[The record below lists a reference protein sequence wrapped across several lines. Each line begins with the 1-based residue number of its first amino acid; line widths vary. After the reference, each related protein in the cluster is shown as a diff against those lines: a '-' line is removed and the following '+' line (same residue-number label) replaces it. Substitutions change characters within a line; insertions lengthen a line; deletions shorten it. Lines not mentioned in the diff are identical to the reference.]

1 MWPVF
6 FVATAVAFALMYLP
20 GFLLLRGFTNRS
32 ETALCIAPLV
42 SVGLIAAI
50 AIFYGAFGIF
60 CTPVSLLLP
69 IGVLSLF
76 TFAIA
81 HLYQRRRAKLPR
93 VEKAD
98 YSNLPLYFLVGLVA
112 TTIVFVKNLDG
123 PDSCFQAYDNW
134 MHLGMVRTFLESGN
148 FSSINSL
155 YASNEL
161 SPFIG
166 EAGFY
171 PSAWH
176 AFVALVVSLTNAP
189 ITLAVNAV
197 NATIIAFV
205 FTGSIK
211 LLLDE
216 LFINNNSVLFF
227 GPIAAVVTVSFPWD
241 FIAFGPLYPNLL
253 SLSLV
258 PIACVIF
265 MRLIDRLLFDKPSR
279 KGAYALLF
287 LVGCV
292 AIVLAQPSGIFTMA
306 VFLAPFLINRSWT
319 FCKEVLGLSNK
330 KSIIFSSLTA
340 IGIAGIWLACFVLP
354 PLRNVVQFNWAATTT
369 VTQAIVDVVT
379 FGMTS
384 RPAQLV
390 VAIFFYYGAL
400 RLWHLPKTKWVLVP
414 VAFSAVA
421 YILSV
426 STEGFLKH
434 LLSGF
439 WYTDPHRMAALVG
452 LFSVPV
458 LAYGMASMFSLL
470 YTKLSNREKCIYARD
485 TRRDSS
491 IVGFIIVV
499 SAIIMYPSFEL
510 HGLFHVDTPFG
521 QLTDEIESQNA
532 IDGIRVLTDQELEFS
547 KRAIDAVPEGS
558 LIINEPNDG
567 SGFLYSL
574 LGANVYYRKFDLPSL
589 EEEREESQLV
599 RFSLMDCS
607 SNIQV
612 QEAVD
617 DIDAEYVLLL
627 DQGEN
632 DEEERQRFWSY
643 YPEQWIGIEAISDD
657 TPGFTVV
664 LAEDDMR
671 LYKIDRQ
678 AWR

>member
-20 GFLLLRGFTNRS
+20 GFLLLRGFTKRS

-123 PDSCFQAYDNW
+123 PDSFFQAYDNW

-166 EAGFY
+166 VAGFY

-176 AFVALVVSLTNAP
+176 AFVALVASLTNAP

-287 LVGCV
+287 LGGCV

-306 VFLAPFLINRSWT
+306 VFLAPFLVNRTWA
-319 FCKEVLGLSNK
+319 FCKEVLCLSNK
-330 KSIIFSSLTA
+330 KSLIYSSLMA
-340 IGIAGIWLACFVLP
+340 VGIAGIWFACYSLP

-369 VTQAIVDVVT
+369 VTQAIVDVIT

-400 RLWHLPKTKWVLVP
+400 SLWHLPKTRWILVP
-414 VAFSAVA
+414 VAFSAIA
-421 YILSV
+421 YILTV

-458 LAYGMASMFSLL
+458 FAYGMARVFTSL
-470 YTKLSNREKCIYARD
+470 YAKFFGREKNACARD
-485 TRRDSS
+485 KQLFTAA
-491 IVGFIIVV
+491 IGFITVAFALIV
-499 SAIIMYPSFEL
+499 YPSFEL
-510 HGLFHVDTPFG
+510 RGLFYVDTPFG
-521 QLTDEIESQNA
+521 QLTEEIESQNA
-532 IDGIRVLTDQELEFS
+532 VDGSKVLTNEEADFS
-547 KRAIDAVPEGS
+547 KKALALVPEDAVV
-558 LIINEPNDG
+558 INSPNDG
-567 SGFLYSL
+567 SGFLYAL
-574 LGANVYYRKFDLPSL
+574 QNARVLYRKFALPPI
-589 EEEREESQLV
+589 ENEKGESEIIRHGLDRVATDQSV
-599 RFSLMDCS
+599 RK
-607 SNIQV
+607 
-612 QEAVD
+612 AVD
-617 DIDAEYVLLL
+617 FFDAKYLLILDLGGEGDEDSEY
-627 DQGEN
+627 
-632 DEEERQRFWSY
+632 FWSY
-643 YPEQWIGIEAISDD
+643 WPDQWDGIDAVNDE
-657 TPGFTVV
+657 TPGFTT
-664 LAEDDMR
+664 LLSEGDMR
-671 LYKIDRQ
+671 LYRID
-678 AWR
+678 

>member
-6 FVATAVAFALMYLP
+6 FIATAVAFALMYLP

-42 SVGLIAAI
+42 SVGLIAVT
-50 AIFYGAFGIF
+50 AIFYGALGIF
-60 CTPVSLLLP
+60 CTPVSLMLP
-69 IGVLSLF
+69 IGILSLF
-76 TFAIA
+76 IFAIA
-81 HLYQRRRAKLPR
+81 RLYSRRRAKLPR
-93 VEKAD
+93 VERAN

-112 TTIVFVKNLDG
+112 TAIVFVKNLDG
-123 PDSCFQAYDNW
+123 PDSFLQAYDNW

-155 YASNEL
+155 YALCET

-166 EAGFY
+166 GVGFY

-176 AFVALVVSLTNAP
+176 AFVALVASLTDAP

-197 NATIIAFV
+197 NTVIIAFV

-216 LFINNNSVLFF
+216 LFITNSTVLFV
-227 GPIAAVVTVSFPWD
+227 GSIAAVVTVSFPWD
-241 FIAFGPLYPNLL
+241 FTAFGPLYPNLL

-265 MRLIDRLLFDKPSR
+265 MRLIDGLLFDKLSR
-279 KGAYALLF
+279 KGEYLLLF

-292 AIVLAQPSGIFTMA
+292 AIALAQPSGIFTMA
-306 VFLAPFLINRSWT
+306 VFLAPFLISRSWT

-458 LAYGMASMFSLL
+458 LAYGMASMFASL
-470 YTKLSNREKCIYARD
+470 YTKLFGREKFACNRNKRAFIAA
-485 TRRDSS
+485 
-491 IVGFIIVV
+491 IGFLTAVFVLI
-499 SAIIMYPSFEL
+499 AYPSFEL
-510 HGLFHVDTPFG
+510 RGLFYVDTPFG
-521 QLTDEIESQNA
+521 QLTEEIESQNA
-532 IDGIRVLTDQELEFS
+532 VDGSKVLTTEEADFS
-547 KRAIDAVPEGS
+547 KKALALVPDDAVV
-558 LIINEPNDG
+558 INSPNDG
-567 SGFLYSL
+567 SGFLYAL
-574 LGANVYYRKFDLPSL
+574 QNAKVLYREFALPPI
-589 EEEREESQLV
+589 ENEKRESEIIRHGLNKVATDQSV
-599 RFSLMDCS
+599 KD
-607 SNIQV
+607 
-612 QEAVD
+612 AVD
-617 DIDAEYVLLL
+617 SFNAKYLLVLDLGGDGDEDSEY
-627 DQGEN
+627 
-632 DEEERQRFWSY
+632 FWSY
-643 YPEQWIGIEAISDD
+643 WPDQWDGIDAVNDE
-657 TPGFTVV
+657 TPGFTI
-664 LAEDDMR
+664 LLSEGDMR
-671 LYKIDRQ
+671 LYRID
-678 AWR
+678 